1 MERFSNKG
9 GCRVREGTRIEV
21 FKRRDGLHW
30 AIDKRLWLFKTVIP
44 PRN

>member
-9 GCRVREGTRIEV
+9 GCRVCEVTRIEV
-21 FKRRDGLHW
+21 FKRRDSLGY
-30 AIDKRLWLFKTVIP
+30 IDKRLWLFKTVIP